1 MLVGKSLP
9 ERVEHH
15 RPSRHVQAELNTA
28 GFFFLAHR
36 PPPKKSLRREKG
48 RPEIP
53 CSSRELNSH
62 VVSRSNL
69 RRMRLTEK
77 KELPLPSLSAQRS
90 GTHINQPSTRG
101 AAWQDSPVPAGHLQS
116 PHGHRAEQAG
126 AERAPGL
133 VLSCGCCPGN
143 RSDPRGSAHARLQR
157 EFLSPLS
164 CNLQFVRQNQQFLTP
179 MKGHVTFDFTEAFHA
194 HYCNQIKFIPF

>member
-1 MLVGKSLP
+1 MRKVSTAPALPWALLMKHPGTWPSLGQQGLW
-9 ERVEHH
+9 HM
-15 RPSRHVQAELNTA
+15 HVW
-28 GFFFLAHR
+28 FLF
-36 PPPKKSLRREKG
+36 P
-48 RPEIP
+48 
-53 CSSRELNSH
+53 
-62 VVSRSNL
+62 
-69 RRMRLTEK
+69 
-77 KELPLPSLSAQRS
+77 LSAQRS
-90 GTHINQPSTRG
+90 GTHINQPRTRG

-133 VLSCGCCPGN
+133 LLSCGCCPGN
-143 RSDPRGSAHARLQR
+143 RSDPRSSAHARLQR